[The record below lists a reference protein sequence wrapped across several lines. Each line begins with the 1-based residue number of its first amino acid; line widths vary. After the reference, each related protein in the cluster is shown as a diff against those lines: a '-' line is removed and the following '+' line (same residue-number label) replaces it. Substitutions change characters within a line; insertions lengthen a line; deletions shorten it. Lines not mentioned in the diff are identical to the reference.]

1 MAYLTFAEYGEFKY
15 TEMTEEEF
23 NRLIGKT
30 SDFMDSQTRN
40 FYQFKNIELDIPFRR
55 NKFKRALA
63 LQVEYMYQSDS
74 TSSYD
79 VNTPQTWS
87 IGRTNVSEA
96 SRYSNTGRN
105 EAPSIL
111 SDDALLALSGTGLLY
126 RGLGGIN

>member
-1 MAYLTFAEYGEFKY
+1 MAYLTFEEYGEFKY

-23 NRLIGKT
+23 NRLIGKA

-40 FYQFKNIELDIPFRR
+40 FYQFKDIELDVPFRR
-55 NKFKRALA
+55 TKFKQAVA
-63 LQVEYMYQSDS
+63 LQVEYMFQSDA

-79 VNTPQTWS
+79 VNTPQAWS

>member
-1 MAYLTFAEYGEFKY
+1 MAYLTFEEYGEFKY

-23 NRLIGKT
+23 NRLIGKA

-40 FYQFKNIELDIPFRR
+40 FYHFEDIELDIPFRR
-55 NKFKRALA
+55 DKFKRALA
-63 LQVEYMYQSDS
+63 LQVEYMFQSDA

>member
-1 MAYLTFAEYGEFKY
+1 MAYLTYSEYDTFGYADLSAGEF
-15 TEMTEEEF
+15 
-23 NRLIGKT
+23 NQLIGKA
-30 SDFMDSQTRN
+30 SDFIDSQTRN
-40 FYQFKNIELDIPFRR
+40 FYQFNELEEDIPFRR
-55 NKFKRALA
+55 DKFKKALA
-63 LQVEYMYQSDS
+63 LQVEYMYQSDA

-111 SDDALLALSGTGLLY
+111 SDDAFLALSGTGLLY